1 MTIRNETGLAFDTEV
16 FDDDGNKM
24 DLCITTID
32 LKFRPGELIQAD
44 ISVIQNKVNIDI
56 TRENLHLYANE
67 DLDIVIEMIETGAL
81 NNAIDYL
88 KNLQEKEI
96 SF

>member
-1 MTIRNETGLAFDTEV
+1 MTIKNDTGYSHDTEIY
-16 FDDDGNKM
+16 DENNQKL
-24 DLCITTID
+24 DLCITEID
-32 LKFRPGELIQAD
+32 LSFRPGELVQANVT
-44 ISVIQNKVNIDI
+44 VIQNKVDVDVQK
-56 TRENLHLYANE
+56 EHFHLYANE
-67 DLDIVIEMIETGAL
+67 DLGIVIEMIETGAL